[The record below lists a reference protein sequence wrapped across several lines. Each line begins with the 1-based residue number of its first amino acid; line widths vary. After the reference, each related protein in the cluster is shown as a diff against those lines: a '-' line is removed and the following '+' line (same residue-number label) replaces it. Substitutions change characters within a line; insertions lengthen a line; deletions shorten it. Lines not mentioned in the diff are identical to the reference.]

1 MKSVNLYD
9 YLVIGAYFL
18 FMLGIGLYFMR
29 INKGA
34 KEYFAGSSG
43 LSER

>member
-1 MKSVNLYD
+1 MKSVNIFD

-29 INKGA
+29 IYKGA
-34 KEYFAGSSG
+34 
-43 LSER
+43 